1 MVGAAAY
8 GRAITA
14 VARSALL
21 LLPKTT
27 NGSFDAEV
35 GVVDAA
41 ADLVLEEVVHHTTA
55 LDVCAARDAA
65 AAAAEDARGD
75 RRTMTDAVAVDRVL
89 LSHHLVL
96 DEDDAY
102 RSVAVEGR

>member
-1 MVGAAAY
+1 MAC
-8 GRAITA
+8 GRAITV

-21 LLPKTT
+21 LLLPKRT

-35 GVVDAA
+35 GVVGAA

-55 LDVCAARDAA
+55 LDVSAAARDAV
-65 AAAAEDARGD
+65 AAAEDVRGD
-75 RRTMTDAVAVDRVL
+75 RRTMTDVVAVDRLL
-89 LSHHLVL
+89 LSHHLEL